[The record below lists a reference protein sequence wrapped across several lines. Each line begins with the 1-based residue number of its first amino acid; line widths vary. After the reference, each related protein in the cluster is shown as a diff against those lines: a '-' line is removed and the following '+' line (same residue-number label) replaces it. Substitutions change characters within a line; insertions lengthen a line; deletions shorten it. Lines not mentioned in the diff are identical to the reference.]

1 MSIVPQPAIETI
13 RLTKFYRTGFRMKR
27 VQALVDL
34 TLQVEKGE
42 IFGFLGP
49 NGAGK
54 TTAIKILIGLA
65 KPTRGVAYVLGKP
78 PKDHRVK
85 KSVGFLPESPYFY
98 EYLTAAEFLALTA
111 QLSGVQSSERKS
123 RVREMLK
130 MVRME
135 HAANIQMKR
144 FSRGMLQRIGI
155 AQALIHDPEVVILDE
170 PMGGLDPIGRKEF
183 RDIILSLRERGK
195 TVFFSTH
202 ILADVE
208 MICDRVGII
217 VGGRMV
223 RMGKLSEILTAEVEA
238 IEITVKG
245 AHGKFRKALE
255 RVAQKAIDSGEL
267 LMLTVKDDDDVERV
281 LAIARE
287 AGAKVTTIV
296 PRTKTLE
303 DFFMSQV
310 RSLIEEKEDV

>member
-1 MSIVPQPAIETI
+1 MSIVAQPVIETV
-13 RLTKFYRTGFRMKR
+13 RLTKFYRTGFQMKR
-27 VQALVDL
+27 IQALVDL

-65 KPTRGVAYVLGKP
+65 KPSRGVASVLGKSP
-78 PKDHRVK
+78 GDQRVK
-85 KSVGFLPESPYFY
+85 KLLGFLPESPYFY
-98 EYLTAAEFLALTA
+98 DYLTAEEFLALTA
-111 QLSGVQSSERKS
+111 QLSGVKSSELKS

-130 MVRME
+130 MVQME

-144 FSRGMLQRIGI
+144 FSRGMLQRVGI

-183 RDIILSLRERGK
+183 RDIILNLRERGK

-217 VGGRMV
+217 VGGRV
-223 RMGKLSEILTAEVEA
+223 VKVGKLSEILSGEVDA

-245 AHGKFRKALE
+245 AQGKFRKALE
-255 RVAQKAIDSGEL
+255 RVALKAIDSGGL
-267 LMLTVKDDDDVERV
+267 LLLTVKDDNEVDRV

-287 AGAKVTTIV
+287 GGARVSAIV
-296 PRTKTLE
+296 PRTKSLE
-303 DFFMSQV
+303 DFFVSQV